1 MLSGKAETMKEAV
14 RPDTNLV
21 VDEAST
27 EGKIYCANCIH
38 CKLVPAPAGQG
49 RYYLRVR
56 CDAKTDAGAAMT
68 VGVYDDARRQS
79 VVSRAIPVQAIRGKQ
94 YQSIDLG
101 VLALGEQMYVWAAPV
116 VRNQDEVEAVYVDRV
131 FLVRTRQEG
140 P

>member
-1 MLSGKAETMKEAV
+1 MLSRKAETMKEAV

-56 CDAKTDAGAAMT
+56 CDAGKWTKKSGEEKLYKYFT
-68 VGVYDDARRQS
+68 VARRNIEHCDS
-79 VVSRAIPVQAIRGKQ
+79 YEDMG
-94 YQSIDLG
+94 
-101 VLALGEQMYVWAAPV
+101 
-116 VRNQDEVEAVYVDRV
+116 
-131 FLVRTRQEG
+131 EG
-140 P
+140 PEFLKDLRQTLPAADEIYTSPDRS